1 MGNGDSMDIEFSSLD
16 ELYKRIYPALKTKK
30 NELKRCG
37 YEYIKEKDIWT
48 YLSTTKWKTSKGLM
62 LSNMVS
68 DILNAD
74 NEKID
79 KYLKE
84 TLKKRSD
91 VYDKTKE
98 NIYN

>member
-1 MGNGDSMDIEFSSLD
+1 MDITFSSLD

-37 YEYIKEKDIWT
+37 YEYIKEKDIWFF
-48 YLSTTKWKTSKGLM
+48 LSNTKWKNAKDLILAT
-62 LSNMVS
+62 MVS
-68 DILNAD
+68 DILHSN
-74 NEKID
+74 NEMID

-84 TLKKRSD
+84 NLKKRSD
-91 VYDKTKE
+91 RYDKTKE